1 MKPTYI
7 VFVYVSS
14 IWMSVYI
21 SITLYHYDK
30 VRKKTPKNSLTCYEK
45 NKKLMDLLKKAC
57 KTFCDDLQLT
67 EDDLYACL
75 CSF

>member
-30 VRKKTPKNSLTCYEK
+30 VRKKKKTNEK
-45 NKKLMDLLKKAC
+45 
-57 KTFCDDLQLT
+57 TV
-67 EDDLYACL
+67 
-75 CSF
+75 